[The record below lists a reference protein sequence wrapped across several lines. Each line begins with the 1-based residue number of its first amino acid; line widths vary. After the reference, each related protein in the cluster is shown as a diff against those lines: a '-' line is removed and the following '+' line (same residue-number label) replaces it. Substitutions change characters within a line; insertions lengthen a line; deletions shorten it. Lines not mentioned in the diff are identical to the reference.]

1 MSRPLRLVFLGC
13 ALVACAPAFAID
25 LLRFYGGVGIGQ
37 TVVEQ
42 DYYQV
47 DEHAFGW
54 KVFAGYRPFSFLGVE
69 AEYTDLGN
77 KGVDTYA
84 STAHVST
91 GAHAVAAFAVIYL
104 PLPYIDVYAKAGA
117 ANVKASTNA
126 YATGSGGVPCQSC
139 VLPASDDN
147 SKSSAA
153 WGAGLG
159 YKMEHWGIRLDYE
172 RFDGPQGNPSIL
184 ALEGLFSF

>member
-1 MSRPLRLVFLGC
+1 MSRPLRLVFAGC
-13 ALVACAPAFAID
+13 ALAACAPAFAID
-25 LLRFYGGVGIGQ
+25 LLRFYAGAGVGQ

-77 KGVDTYA
+77 KGVNTYA
-84 STAHVST
+84 DTAHVST
-91 GAHAVAAFAVIYL
+91 GAHAVAAFAVVYL
-104 PLPYIDVYAKAGA
+104 PLPYLDVYAKAGA
-117 ANVKASTNA
+117 ANVKASTSA
-126 YATGSGGVPCQSC
+126 YAICPPASQC
-139 VLPASDDN
+139 VAPGLPASDDN

-159 YKMEHWGIRLDYE
+159 YKMDHWGVRLDYE